1 MTTALLNAGIE
12 ALSGAK
18 EMVEIT
24 SAKAVFESAI
34 GILVLVRVRVS
45 PPPPHDIH
53 LSLRN
58 RTRAS

>member
-1 MTTALLNAGIE
+1 MATALLNVGIE

-18 EMVEIT
+18 DMVEIIP
-24 SAKAVFESAI
+24 AKAVFESAI
-34 GILVLVRVRVS
+34 GILILVRVRVS
-45 PPPPHDIH
+45 PPLYYIY